1 MKFFSL
7 ISKDDEVSPN
17 TRVLAPEAFSA
28 LLDAQ
33 ELLEATKK
41 DCEAYRQEV
50 EEECEKL
57 RQEAKDKGF
66 EEGSQAWS
74 EQLANLS
81 KEGKDLKEQMR
92 EAIVPLA
99 IASIKKII
107 GKELETRPETIVS
120 IITESLKKLT
130 QSKQIL
136 IQVNPSDVPVI
147 EQSRPEL
154 KKIVEYAETF
164 IIAPKEEVAPGGC
177 VIETESGIIN
187 AQLDVQLAALEKA
200 FSSVLKQKP
209 EETSSP
215 KQANEQ

>member
-41 DCEAYRQEV
+41 DCEAYRKEI

-136 IQVNPSDVPVI
+136 IQVNPADVPVI
-147 EQSRPEL
+147 EQSRPDL

-164 IIAPKEEVAPGGC
+164 IIAPKEEVAQGGC

-209 EETSSP
+209 EEPSSP